1 VYPDPRVDALVT
13 REFVAVR
20 SHVKETPALWGTY
33 NTRWTPTVL
42 FLDHRGREA
51 HRVEGFLPTKEFLG
65 QLHFG
70 LGLCYAGVKDWK
82 TAEQHF
88 THAATDFAETDAGPA
103 GLYWVGVAKYSAS
116 QDAADLRRTWEAF
129 RDRHQHTSWAKRT
142 VVWAPADVA
151 DARPSRAVA
160 DRKAPKERD
169 EDAAGF

>member
-1 VYPDPRVDALVT
+1 MLPAPHRPR
-13 REFVAVR
+13 
-20 SHVKETPALWGTY
+20 
-33 NTRWTPTVL
+33 L

-88 THAATDFAETDAGPA
+88 THAANDFTETDAGPA

-116 QDAADLRRTWEAF
+116 QDAGDLRRTWEAF

-151 DARPSRAVA
+151 DVVKRPESSRRTANS
-160 DRKAPKERD
+160 DRDVPDRP
-169 EDAAGF
+169 